1 MIKVKGAEA
10 HFSGDIPKLFIEL
23 VILLHTFLEMVEEE
37 MSKEDAE
44 KMLTLAGKLAVLDA
58 DDLGKKFDEIIEDF
72 KNDSFVR

>member
-1 MIKVKGAEA
+1 MKR
-10 HFSGDIPKLFIEL
+10 
-23 VILLHTFLEMVEEE
+23 
-37 MSKEDAE
+37 EDAE